1 MRACKTAAVA
11 SSAASFRRRP
21 LPNVAPA
28 GVPGAPVG
36 AGAPAM
42 PTTAPGTDLNV
53 LQRVLQGINAH
64 AATLMALGGGMM
76 TGGLGRGLQAAAA
89 QSNVED
95 KSHLAAANRDA
106 TVRALLAAGVP
117 PTVALAAA
125 GNPAVLR
132 AVTMRGFGQQ
142 AQAQPQT
149 PPQHDQAAACRGRG
163 SGGAVGCGPGPIR
176 AGACASREL
185 TGWGGDDA
193 PASDTQEIHDVAILG
208 APPGEARCRPGRAD
222 ARGLSH
228 DEWVIRRE
236 ERRLAEQAGHSSSG
250 DAPAAAT
257 IRSRAPPARGRDAGR
272 DK

>member
-1 MRACKTAAVA
+1 MDDNTPEFAGILGQYAGLQDGGGGILGGKY
-11 SSAASFRRRP
+11 P
-21 LPNVAPA
+21 LPAAAEVAPA
-28 GVPGAPVG
+28 GVPGFPVG
-36 AGAPAM
+36 AAAPA
-42 PTTAPGTDLNV
+42 APAAAVGADPDA

-132 AVTMRGFGQQ
+132 AVTTRGFGQQ

-149 PPQHDQAAACRGRG
+149 PPQTPPQTIKLRLA
-163 SGGAVGCGPGPIR
+163 GG
-176 AGACASREL
+176 
-185 TGWGGDDA
+185 
-193 PASDTQEIHDVAILG
+193 
-208 APPGEARCRPGRAD
+208 GEAVAQ
-222 ARGLSH
+222 
-228 DEWVIRRE
+228 W
-236 ERRLAEQAGHSSSG
+236 
-250 DAPAAAT
+250 
-257 IRSRAPPARGRDAGR
+257 DAGEGR
-272 DK
+272 YVQVPPSAGS